1 MSVYISGILYRS
13 YLDIVFPGKTD
24 NIQNA
29 HEMRGHFKEGKQAKN
44 EKVIHTVH
52 LFIQSLHFPLLFDKM
67 DFARISFPVFVISA
81 IDSHT

>member
-13 YLDIVFPGKTD
+13 YLDIVFLGKTD

-29 HEMRGHFKEGKQAKN
+29 REMRGHFKEGEQAKN